1 MPFDRLLNNVK
12 QLQKDIPGIVVE
24 VMMEFKEEIIDLN
37 TSQLEKGKLSTGEN
51 ISPDYELSE
60 YARFKKSRGSIAPLG
75 VPDLKLEGDYY
86 SGKYLRKVPRGVL
99 MGSDDPKAPH
109 LEEKYSED
117 IDGLTDQNKEE
128 VKEMILPTFRKKT
141 LNGLTK

>member
-24 VMMEFKEEIIDLN
+24 TMMEFKEEIIDLN

-51 ISPDYELSE
+51 ISPDYKLSE

-75 VPDLKLEGDYY
+75 VPDLKLEGDFYEGFNIDKV
-86 SGKYLRKVPRGVL
+86 SGGILID
-99 MGSDDPKAPH
+99 SDDSKASK
-109 LEEKYSED
+109 LEDKYSSN
-117 IDGLTDQNKEE
+117 IYGLTDQNKEE